1 MTHRI
6 DSATLRELT
15 RVSADEM
22 QRIALYP
29 GSFDPL
35 TNGHVNIIE
44 RGLSLCDELVVA
56 IVHNPNKAPMF
67 SVEERMEILRE
78 VFPDEQR
85 VRLTTFSGLLVNYAR
100 EVRANA
106 ILRGLRAVADFEYES
121 QMANM
126 NRRLAPEVETVF
138 LMAEPGSFFVSS
150 RLVKEV
156 ALLGG
161 DISGSVPP
169 QALARLTA
177 KVNQLQGKRA

>member
-1 MTHRI
+1 MH
-6 DSATLRELT
+6 
-15 RVSADEM
+15 
-22 QRIALYP
+22 RIALYP

-44 RGLSLCDELVVA
+44 RGLALCDELVVA
-56 IVHNPNKAPMF
+56 IVHNPNKSAMF
-67 SVEERMEILRE
+67 TLEERMEVLRE
-78 VFPDEQR
+78 VFPDDRR

-100 EVRANA
+100 ETGASA
-106 ILRGLRAVADFEYES
+106 ILRGLRAVADFEYEY

-161 DISGSVPP
+161 DISASVPP
-169 QALARLTA
+169 QVLRRLNA
-177 KVNQLQGKRA
+177 KVNQLQGKGA

>member
-1 MTHRI
+1 MH
-6 DSATLRELT
+6 
-15 RVSADEM
+15 
-22 QRIALYP
+22 RIALYP

-44 RGLSLCDELVVA
+44 RGLALCDELVVA
-56 IVHNPNKAPMF
+56 IAHNPNKSPMF
-67 SVEERMEILRE
+67 SVEERMTILRE
-78 VFPDEQR
+78 VFPDEKR
-85 VRLTTFSGLLVNYAR
+85 VRLTQFSGLLVNYAR
-100 EVRANA
+100 DVGASS
-106 ILRGLRAVADFEYES
+106 ILRGLRAVADFEYEY

-169 QALARLTA
+169 EVLRRLNA
-177 KVNQLQGKRA
+177 KVNQIQCEGK